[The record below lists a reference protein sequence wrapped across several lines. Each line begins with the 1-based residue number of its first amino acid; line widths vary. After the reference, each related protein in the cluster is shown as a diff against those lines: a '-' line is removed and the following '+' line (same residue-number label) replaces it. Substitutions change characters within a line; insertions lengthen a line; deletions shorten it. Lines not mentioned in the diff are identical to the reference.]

1 MSASSKTN
9 ELFDVLR
16 AACARQF
23 NFNPRRIT
31 EDMRYVGKEM
41 QGKEIL
47 HVFRDVNTHSQ
58 MVLRNTFVTLRETE
72 GDKPHWNEAEKARY
86 KHTDAEM
93 DAEVAAK
100 QAELN
105 YTRSSPFYLAHREH
119 LLSHYKGSPAYQ
131 ADMPSMHAAVKTL
144 IATLSETQDAGL
156 ATFTAQTLDQTPEHL
171 THLLL
176 AACHIDIEANRV
188 A

>member
-1 MSASSKTN
+1 MSAASKTN

-31 EDMRYVGKEM
+31 EDMRYVGKET

-86 KHTDAEM
+86 KHSDAEM

-100 QAELN
+100 QAEIA
-105 YTRSSPFYLAHREH
+105 YTRSSPFYLAHKEH
-119 LLSHYKGSPAYQ
+119 LLSHYKDSPAYQ
-131 ADMPSMHAAVKTL
+131 VGMPSMHAAAKTL

-156 ATFTAQTLDQTPEHL
+156 AAFAAQTLDQSPEHL

-176 AACHIDIEANRV
+176 AACHVDIEANK
-188 A
+188 AA